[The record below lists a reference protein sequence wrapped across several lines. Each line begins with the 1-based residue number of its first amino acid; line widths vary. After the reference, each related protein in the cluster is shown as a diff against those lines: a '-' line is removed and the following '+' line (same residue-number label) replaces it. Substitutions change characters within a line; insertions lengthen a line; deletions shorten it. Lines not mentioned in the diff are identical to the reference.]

1 MRVLRC
7 AMVSVVACILP
18 VVLVA
23 NAFRLLAAPWYVE
36 REVSRLEA
44 DRFGLGSADR
54 VHLATLGLRAIRPG
68 GEGIRSLEEATLPDG
83 SRAFGEREVRHMRDV
98 RRLFVPLLHIEVGVV
113 VGLAGLAALLARSAR
128 WRTLVPRILRAGGI
142 VTLGLG
148 ALLVPL
154 ILLGFDHF
162 FVGFHEVFFPDDS
175 WRFAD
180 TDTLRRL
187 YPDAF
192 WERVSLHGAALT
204 VTQSLGLV
212 CLGWLWLRRIGGR
225 PS

>member
-1 MRVLRC
+1 VRVLRC
-7 AMVSVVACILP
+7 AMVSVVACLLP

-36 REVSRLEA
+36 REVSRLEP
-44 DRFGLGSADR
+44 DRLGLGSSDR
-54 VHLATLGLRAIRPG
+54 VDLATLGLRTIRPG
-68 GEGIRSLEEATLPDG
+68 GEGISALEQATLPDG
-83 SRAFGEREVRHMRDV
+83 THAFGEREVRHMRDV
-98 RRLFVPLLHIEVGVV
+98 RRLFVPLLHLELGVV
-113 VGLAGLAALLARSAR
+113 LGLAGLAALLARSAR

-142 VTLGLG
+142 VTLGVG
-148 ALLVPL
+148 AFLVPF
-154 ILLGFDHF
+154 ILFGFDRF

-192 WERVSLHGAALT
+192 WERVSFHAAALT
-204 VTQSLGLV
+204 VMQSVALV
-212 CLGWLWLRRIGGR
+212 CLGWLWLRRIGSR
-225 PS
+225 T